1 MKGPKTSFGADVVVD
16 DVVDINNNT
25 ALVDHNMGDSSV
37 DVFEPLLDE
46 AIGGGDGGVKV
57 SEDGKV
63 GWVSM
68 MGARGS
74 LFTLFNSSWKKF
86 KTHFLKITLNPVYP
100 DHINLFYKY
109 YGETRRFPFY
119 WQEFSQRFKSRT
131 SPLLS
136 PEDSSVQN
144 YCEPATKGR
153 NVDVIQPHN
162 DEKSITNVDVNDKH
176 VEKSTTLIP
185 SNQPQ
190 DEKDVPHNT
199 LFEKQS
205 GGMVIRHHQGPPRR
219 IDHVIITHDLPSL
232 WNVDIKGFE
241 FITTDRLLT
250 KVDSEMMDFV
260 RADNSLDYTKASLED
275 RRKIVKALNE
285 KNSLMIGKIE
295 IIKGIQKKIANHEKM
310 VSMKA
315 VENQKLV
322 KAIESLN
329 KNFNATVKDLEET
342 KNTVKALND

>member
-1 MKGPKTSFGADVVVD
+1 MTLCMREGRALNAPNDPHSSDEDQVKIYSFVDKGQSDFTYVCEYMFKYLDISLHFSDFKCEVLIEMNVALTQLHPNNWTFMKAFLILCYYLNITL
-16 DVVDINNNT
+16 NCQQ
-25 ALVDHNMGDSSV
+25 
-37 DVFEPLLDE
+37 
-46 AIGGGDGGVKV
+46 VKV

-136 PEDSSVQN
+136 PEDR
-144 YCEPATKGR
+144 GR
-153 NVDVIQPHN
+153 YANM
-162 DEKSITNVDVNDKH
+162 E
-176 VEKSTTLIP
+176 
-185 SNQPQ
+185 
-190 DEKDVPHNT
+190 
-199 LFEKQS
+199 
-205 GGMVIRHHQGPPRR
+205 
-219 IDHVIITHDLPSL
+219 
-232 WNVDIKGFE
+232 IKF
-241 FITTDRLLT
+241 
-250 KVDSEMMDFV
+250 
-260 RADNSLDYTKASLED
+260 KASLED

>member
-1 MKGPKTSFGADVVVD
+1 MNGF
-16 DVVDINNNT
+16 
-25 ALVDHNMGDSSV
+25 SSV
-37 DVFEPLLDE
+37 L
-46 AIGGGDGGVKV
+46 IKVKV

-109 YGETRRFPFY
+109 YGETMRFPFY

-136 PEDSSVQN
+136 PEDRYAN
-144 YCEPATKGR
+144 ME
-153 NVDVIQPHN
+153 
-162 DEKSITNVDVNDKH
+162 
-176 VEKSTTLIP
+176 
-185 SNQPQ
+185 
-190 DEKDVPHNT
+190 
-199 LFEKQS
+199 
-205 GGMVIRHHQGPPRR
+205 
-219 IDHVIITHDLPSL
+219 
-232 WNVDIKGFE
+232 IKF
-241 FITTDRLLT
+241 
-250 KVDSEMMDFV
+250 
-260 RADNSLDYTKASLED
+260 KASLKD

>member
-1 MKGPKTSFGADVVVD
+1 MLEIWYATFAIKRRALLYKTYFSTKLWLPVVVLSHAS
-16 DVVDINNNT
+16 IEEMT
-25 ALVDHNMGDSSV
+25 LCMREGRALNAPNDPHSS
-37 DVFEPLLDE
+37 DE
-46 AIGGGDGGVKV
+46 DQVKV

-109 YGETRRFPFY
+109 YGETMRFPFY

-136 PEDSSVQN
+136 PEDRGMNIKVLLNLPYS
-144 YCEPATKGR
+144 G
-153 NVDVIQPHN
+153 D
-162 DEKSITNVDVNDKH
+162 
-176 VEKSTTLIP
+176 VEKALERELKLSRYA
-185 SNQPQ
+185 NM
-190 DEKDVPHNT
+190 E
-199 LFEKQS
+199 
-205 GGMVIRHHQGPPRR
+205 
-219 IDHVIITHDLPSL
+219 
-232 WNVDIKGFE
+232 IKF
-241 FITTDRLLT
+241 
-250 KVDSEMMDFV
+250 
-260 RADNSLDYTKASLED
+260 KASLKD

>member
-1 MKGPKTSFGADVVVD
+1 MKGPKTSFGVDVVVD

-37 DVFEPLLDE
+37 DVFEPLMDE
-46 AIGGGDGGVKV
+46 AIGGGDGG
-57 SEDGKV
+57 
-63 GWVSM
+63 
-68 MGARGS
+68 
-74 LFTLFNSSWKKF
+74 
-86 KTHFLKITLNPVYP
+86 
-100 DHINLFYKY
+100 
-109 YGETRRFPFY
+109 
-119 WQEFSQRFKSRT
+119 
-131 SPLLS
+131 
-136 PEDSSVQN
+136 
-144 YCEPATKGR
+144 GR

-190 DEKDVPHNT
+190 GRYANME
-199 LFEKQS
+199 
-205 GGMVIRHHQGPPRR
+205 
-219 IDHVIITHDLPSL
+219 
-232 WNVDIKGFE
+232 IKF
-241 FITTDRLLT
+241 
-250 KVDSEMMDFV
+250 
-260 RADNSLDYTKASLED
+260 KASLKD